1 MRRARTLVDRA
12 EGKLQ
17 FIPVGELWA
26 VSAVLADTFP
36 LDRDLVRSPR
46 WARRASHWT
55 RLVLVDRAL
64 SDPDRTV
71 MLTLS
76 DTPWVPAVV
85 VAVLAAAVAPRL
97 PRWLRVASFGALGV
111 WIVGGKRASRFVE
124 MRRELHRVAPNG
136 VLVGDFVSLT
146 PGGGTDWVADA
157 LDSVGDD
164 IPFVALLPK
173 SGDARRD
180 AARERL
186 YVRRLGFRRVSET
199 SAGGQDVAVLV
210 RDRSRVPSGE
220 QPMTK

>member
-1 MRRARTLVDRA
+1 MRRVRTVVARS

-17 FIPVGELWA
+17 FVPLAELWA

-36 LDRDLVRSPR
+36 LDRDLVKTPR

-64 SDPDRTV
+64 TDRDHTA

-97 PRWLRVASFGALGV
+97 PRWLRVSLFGAAAV
-111 WIVGGKRASRFVE
+111 WVVRGQRGSRYVV
-124 MRRELHRVAPNG
+124 MRRELQRVAPNA
-136 VLVGDFVSLT
+136 VLVADFVAFE
-146 PGGGTDWVADA
+146 PGAGMGWVADA
-157 LDSVGDD
+157 LDSIGDE
-164 IPFVALLPK
+164 IPFVALLPA

-186 YVRRLGFRRVSET
+186 YARRLGFRRVSET
-199 SAGGQDVAVLV
+199 SAGGQGVTILV
-210 RDRSRVPSGE
+210 RG
-220 QPMTK
+220 